1 MTARALLTAAL
12 AALAI
17 GLASGAACA
26 QEDPPED
33 DEREESSASEQEER
47 DDREEDV
54 VGSIG
59 RVVHDIGEAMQREAP
74 ERARIRWSPSWPRYR
89 FDELV
94 LTLGMGLV
102 IALAEFLPTRSEP
115 NWSGVTILDRGAQDA
130 LGLADHHA
138 REGVEIA
145 SDVLVSTL
153 VIWPLLV
160 DSLLYAGVGEG
171 AWDVAWQLSLISL
184 EVFADQPRA
193 QHHPE
198 APEPAR
204 APHQHLLPRGAGVRR
219 RSLVRRSPPAESFW
233 SGHVSNAFAGAALV
247 CLHHDVLDLFGD
259 AGTDGAI
266 CGAALAAATTT
277 GLFRIM
283 SDRHWITDTL
293 TGALVGSLV
302 GVLVPW
308 LLHYQGGARP
318 PLRGSSPPVMVFV
331 TPTADESTLGLSAS
345 GFW

>member
-17 GLASGAACA
+17 GLASSAACA
-26 QEDPPED
+26 QDDPPEA
-33 DEREESSASEQEER
+33 DEHEESSADPQAE
-47 DDREEDV
+47 DREEEDV

-59 RVVHDIGEAMQREAP
+59 RVVHDIGEAMQREGP

-130 LGLADHHA
+130 LGLADYHA

-184 EVFADQPRA
+184 EVFAINHALNITLKLLSRRERPINTYCR
-193 QHHPE
+193 E
-198 APEPAR
+198 EPGYDADPSC
-204 APHQHLLPRGAGVRR
+204 ADP
-219 RSLVRRSPPAESFW
+219 PPAESFW

-331 TPTADESTLGLSAS
+331 TPMADETTLGMSAS
-345 GFW
+345 GLW